1 VLRLLA
7 AGRIGMVPR
16 RLLGWRDRPARLW
29 RTDPRYGL
37 DRLAACKAA
46 FLADGFLARTERYVL
61 CGYGATGRVRPR
73 ALRAYGKR
81 PSHVVDVHPGRIG
94 NTIHGAPVVSI
105 DELRRVARRPVIAS
119 VAGARRR
126 RELRAVL
133 TAIGL
138 REGDDFVCAA

>member
-1 VLRLLA
+1 
-7 AGRIGMVPR
+7 
-16 RLLGWRDRPARLW
+16 
-29 RTDPRYGL
+29 
-37 DRLAACKAA
+37 RLAACKAA

-61 CGYGATGRVRPR
+61 CGYGATGRVLRR
-73 ALRAYGKR
+73 ALLAYGKR

-105 DELRRVARRPVIAS
+105 DELRRVARRPVIAP
-119 VAGARRR
+119 VAGAR

-138 REGDDFVCAA
+138 REGDDFVCAAGGSVPAPGAERHHAR